1 MEDRHGRAGWA
12 PATYFRPM
20 MQTESGQSSINGDV
34 VGEWLLSVLCAWCTC
49 FESVG
54 HELLHRVYVAL
65 FPGSLLKG
73 PRKRAWER

>member
-20 MQTESGQSSINGDV
+20 MQTEGGQSSINGEV
-34 VGEWLLSVLCAWCTC
+34 VGEWLLILFLYGCSWCTC

-54 HELLHRVYVAL
+54 HELLHRPRVYAL
-65 FPGSLLKG
+65 NKT
-73 PRKRAWER
+73 